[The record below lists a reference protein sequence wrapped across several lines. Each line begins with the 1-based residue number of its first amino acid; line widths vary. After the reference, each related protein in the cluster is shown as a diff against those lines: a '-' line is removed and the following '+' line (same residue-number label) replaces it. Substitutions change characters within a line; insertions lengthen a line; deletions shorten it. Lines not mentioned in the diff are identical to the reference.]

1 MDRRMTYCRPADQW
15 VNALPLGNG
24 RLGAM
29 IYGHTAVDRIQL
41 NEDSLWSGRAMDR
54 NNPHLK
60 EALPRIRQCVFDG
73 DIRQAED
80 LIQRYMVGA
89 PTSMRHYE
97 SLGELDIGVNRLSP
111 FNGGWAPNSDGAACY
126 RQELDLMRGVHT
138 LVWEEDGVR
147 YTRQVFIS
155 HPDQVLCMRLT
166 ASVPERLT
174 VSARIDRCHIFE
186 GMVPDPRR
194 PGEMIRAG
202 GWGSMFLD
210 ENHTLDANTLMV
222 SGNAAGVRFGMALC
236 MDSDG
241 VTDDPYTQL
250 HTGRATTV
258 CLYLA
263 AATDNRE
270 QNPVAISLERVRA
283 ARKRGFDAL
292 LRRHEEDFLSRMARC
307 TLDLGPAVDLPVEER
322 IARLARGEHDP
333 DLVSLYFTFGRYL
346 LVSGGRADAAALNL
360 QGIWCR
366 EFAPMWDSKYTVN
379 INLQMNYWPA
389 EVCNLS
395 EMHQSLFSLIRRVC
409 ERGKETARVM
419 YGMRGSVCHHNTDFY
434 GDCAP
439 QDQYMASTSWPLGGA
454 WLAMHLW
461 EHYLFTLDL
470 DFLRE
475 WQPVMRAFA
484 LFFADFLTED
494 GKGHMVTCPSL
505 SPENRYIL
513 PDGYDS
519 PICAGPAMD
528 NQLLRDLFGA
538 CIEADRLLGL
548 ADDLTAE
555 FIRLRALLPGD
566 GVGSQGQLLE
576 WQEELPEK
584 MPGMGHISHLYASF
598 PSSQINWK
606 DTPDLM
612 RAVDKSI
619 RLRVENGADP
629 GAWPLAWRACQYA
642 RLLDGDRVG
651 RAAEQMIAQATDSLL
666 NGREIFQLDGN
677 FGMTAAIAE
686 ALLQSHTGL
695 IHLLPALPPLWPQ
708 GHVRGLV
715 ARGGV
720 LVDIDWK
727 DGRLTRAE
735 LRPTLDGEI
744 CLRVPCE
751 VRVTSGG
758 QAVACGM
765 GEYGPR
771 FSARAGERYILQP
784 ALP

>member
-1 MDRRMTYCRPADQW
+1 MDRKMIYHRPADQW

-41 NEDSLWSGRAMDR
+41 NEDSLWSGKAMNR

-60 EALPRIRQCVFDG
+60 EALPRIRKCVFDG

-111 FNGGWAPNSDGAACY
+111 FDGGWAPNSDGASAY
-126 RQELDLMRGVHT
+126 RQELNLTSGLHT
-138 LVWEEDGVR
+138 LAWEEGGVT
-147 YTRQVFIS
+147 YTRQTFIS

-166 ASVPERLT
+166 ASAAGKLT

-194 PGEMIRAG
+194 PGELIRAG

-210 ENHTLDANTLMV
+210 ENHTLDARTLMV
-222 SGNAAGVRFGMALC
+222 SGNASGVRFGLALG

-250 HTGRATTV
+250 HTEGATTV

-270 QNPVAISLERVRA
+270 PDPVAVSLARVKA
-283 ARKRGFDAL
+283 AQSLGFDAL
-292 LRRHEEDFLSRMARC
+292 LQRHDADFRAQMARC
-307 TLDLGPAVDLPVEER
+307 TLDLGPAVHLPVEER
-322 IARLARGEHDP
+322 IARLAAGAHDP
-333 DLVSLYFTFGRYL
+333 DLAALYFTFGRYL
-346 LVSGGRADAAALNL
+346 MVSGGRADSAALNL

-395 EMHQSLFSLIRRVC
+395 DAHHSLFSLIRSVC
-409 ERGKETARVM
+409 ERGRETARVM

-439 QDQYMASTSWPLGGA
+439 QDQYMASTSWPMGGA

-461 EHYLFTLDL
+461 EHYLFTGDL
-470 DFLRE
+470 AFLRE
-475 WQPVMRAFA
+475 WQPVMREFA
-484 LFFADFLTED
+484 LFFVDFLAED
-494 GKGHMVTCPSL
+494 GKGRMVTCPSL

-538 CIEADRLLGL
+538 CAEADRLLGL
-548 ADDLTAE
+548 TDGLTGE
-555 FIRLRALLPGD
+555 FRRLAALLPED
-566 GVGSQGQLLE
+566 RIGSKGQLLE

-584 MPGMGHISHLYASF
+584 MPGMGHISHLYGSF

-629 GAWPLAWRACQYA
+629 GAWPLAWRGCQYA

-651 RAAEQMIAQATDSLL
+651 RAAEQMIAQATDSFL
-666 NGREIFQLDGN
+666 NGKEIFQIDGN

-686 ALLQSHTGL
+686 ALVQSHVGL
-695 IHLLPALPPLWPQ
+695 IHLLPALPPIWPE
-708 GHVRGLV
+708 GHARGLM

-720 LVDIDWK
+720 QVDIDWAE
-727 DGRLTRAE
+727 GQLTRAE
-735 LRPTLDGEI
+735 LRPARDGEI
-744 CLRVPCE
+744 RLRLPCE
-751 VRVTSGG
+751 VSVHADG
-758 QAVACGM
+758 QPVACER
-765 GEYGPR
+765 GEYGPCLR
-771 FSARAGERYILQP
+771 ARAGEVYTL
-784 ALP
+784 LPVRR